1 MGSVDEIAQRYL
13 LLGLRLEHHVPGFVD
28 SYIGP
33 PELREAVAAETPA
46 PVEEL
51 RDEAGVLG
59 ELVDGLPDET
69 AALRRRREWL
79 HAQLRAIRA
88 LARRASGEEIGY
100 VDLVEQLFDVR
111 VAPMPEERFAAA
123 RDRLDAALPGQ
134 GSLAERYRS
143 WSRSLEVPSERLL
156 TVLQAS
162 AERFHRAACRDFDVP
177 PDQAIEWEATRD
189 QAWNAEATFLGGG
202 RTRIRVNLDLP
213 RDVVTVARVAA
224 HEAYPGHHLDNIT
237 KERTLVR
244 EAGLGEA
251 TLRTL
256 STPELL
262 VAEGLASVG
271 REVVM
276 SDLELGDELRRIARD
291 AGLDTGLAA
300 LGAPVA
306 TAALELNGAFAN
318 AALLLHAEGVPPAD
332 VRDYLVETTVQGP
345 EMIDHAMRA
354 LADPIGRTYEFA
366 YSEGARLVRA
376 WLEVQGQ
383 TTGFARLLAE
393 QHTPSGLAAEAS

>member
-1 MGSVDEIAQRYL
+1 V
-13 LLGLRLEHHVPGFVD
+13 LR
-28 SYIGP
+28 
-33 PELREAVAAETPA
+33 T
-46 PVEEL
+46 
-51 RDEAGVLG
+51 
-59 ELVDGLPDET
+59 
-69 AALRRRREWL
+69 
-79 HAQLRAIRA
+79 
-88 LARRASGEEIGY
+88 
-100 VDLVEQLFDVR
+100 
-111 VAPMPEERFAAA
+111 
-123 RDRLDAALPGQ
+123 
-134 GSLAERYRS
+134 
-143 WSRSLEVPSERLL
+143 
-156 TVLQAS
+156 S

-177 PDQAIEWEATRD
+177 PDEAIEWEAA
-189 QAWNAEATFLGGG
+189 QEQPWNAEATFLGGG

-213 RDVVTVARVAA
+213 RDVVTAARVAA

-256 STPELL
+256 NTPELL
-262 VAEGLASVG
+262 IAEGLASVG

-306 TAALELNGAFAN
+306 TAVLELNGAFAN
-318 AALLLHAEGVPPAD
+318 AALLLHAEGVPPPD

-366 YSEGARLVRA
+366 YSEGTRLVRA

-383 TTGFARLLAE
+383 TSGFARLLAE
-393 QHTPSGLAAEAS
+393 QHTPSGLAADAS

>member
-1 MGSVDEIAQRYL
+1 
-13 LLGLRLEHHVPGFVD
+13 
-28 SYIGP
+28 
-33 PELREAVAAETPA
+33 
-46 PVEEL
+46 
-51 RDEAGVLG
+51 
-59 ELVDGLPDET
+59 
-69 AALRRRREWL
+69 
-79 HAQLRAIRA
+79 
-88 LARRASGEEIGY
+88 
-100 VDLVEQLFDVR
+100 
-111 VAPMPEERFAAA
+111 
-123 RDRLDAALPGQ
+123 
-134 GSLAERYRS
+134 
-143 WSRSLEVPSERLL
+143 
-156 TVLQAS
+156 
-162 AERFHRAACRDFDVP
+162 
-177 PDQAIEWEATRD
+177 
-189 QAWNAEATFLGGG
+189 
-202 RTRIRVNLDLP
+202 
-213 RDVVTVARVAA
+213 
-224 HEAYPGHHLDNIT
+224 
-237 KERTLVR
+237 
-244 EAGLGEA
+244 
-251 TLRTL
+251 
-256 STPELL
+256 
-262 VAEGLASVG
+262 
-271 REVVM
+271 M

>member
-1 MGSVDEIAQRYL
+1 MGRVDDIAQRYL
-13 LLGLRLEHHVPGFVD
+13 LLGLRLERHIPGFVD

-33 PELREAVAAETPA
+33 PELREAVAAEPPTA
-46 PVEEL
+46 PQEL
-51 RDEAGVLG
+51 HDEAMAID
-59 ELVDGLPDET
+59 EL
-69 AALRRRREWL
+69 AAAGSDDAAGRRRRDWL

-88 LARRASGEEIGY
+88 LARQASGEEIGY

-111 VAPMPEERFAAA
+111 VAPIPEERFAAA
-123 RDRLDAALPGQ
+123 RNRLDAALPGQ

-143 WSRSLEVPSERLL
+143 WSRRLEVPADRLL
-156 TVLQAS
+156 NVLRTS

-177 PDQAIEWEATRD
+177 PDEAIEWEAA
-189 QAWNAEATFLGGG
+189 QEQPWNAEATFLGGG

-213 RDVVTVARVAA
+213 RDVVTAARVAA

-256 STPELL
+256 NTPELL
-262 VAEGLASVG
+262 IAEGLASVG

-306 TAALELNGAFAN
+306 TAVLELNGAFAN
-318 AALLLHAEGVPPAD
+318 AALLLHAEGVPPPD

-366 YSEGARLVRA
+366 YSEGTRLVRA

-383 TTGFARLLAE
+383 TSGFARLLAE
-393 QHTPSGLAAEAS
+393 QHTPSGLAADAS